1 VKQEGPGR
9 KIGAFLR
16 SVSQLHSLLCLLS
29 FYLSEIL
36 RERGS
41 DVKLNDITRGTGLEE
56 HGITNANLIYWTSPT
71 AVLYEQI
78 VRRGEGL
85 ISHLGALTVKTGHY
99 TGRAANEKFIVDEP
113 GSREHVNWGKVNR
126 PFDSDKFDS
135 LYKRMTAY
143 MQGRDLF
150 VQDCFAGASAEHAL
164 PVRIITER
172 AWHSLFARNMFIRAT
187 PEQLKTHRTQFTVID
202 LPNFHALPSMDG
214 TNSET
219 FIIINFAR
227 RLVIIGGTSYAGEIK
242 KSIFTVLNYLLPQND
257 VMSMHCSANA
267 APSGDVAIF
276 FGLSGTGKTTLSA
289 APNRFLIGD
298 DEHGWDDKGVFNFE
312 GGCYAKV
319 INLSK
324 ESEPEIY
331 DCTRKFGTILE
342 NVAIDTIS
350 RRIDLDDDSLT
361 ENTRASYPITHI
373 PNIIPSGAGGHP
385 THIIMLTCDAFGVL
399 PPIAR
404 LTPEQ
409 AMYHFLSGY
418 TAKVAGTEAGV
429 TEPQATFSTC
439 FGAPFMALR
448 PSRYAELL
456 GRKIASHDVTCW
468 LVNTGWSGGGPGV
481 GGRMKIA
488 YSRALV
494 NSALDGTLGAGEFA
508 KDSVFGL
515 SVPTA
520 CPEVATEVLNPRN
533 AWGDKEA
540 YDKTAKKL
548 VEMFR
553 KNFEQFAPDTTAE
566 VAAVL

>member
-1 VKQEGPGR
+1 MR
-9 KIGAFLR
+9 
-16 SVSQLHSLLCLLS
+16 
-29 FYLSEIL
+29 
-36 RERGS
+36 
-41 DVKLNDITRGTGLEE
+41 LNDITRGTGLEE

-71 AVLYEQI
+71 SVLYEQV

-85 ISHLGALTVKTGHY
+85 ISHLGALAVKTGHY
-99 TGRAANEKFIVDEP
+99 TGRAANDKFIVDEP
-113 GSREHVNWGKVNR
+113 SSRGQIDWGKVNR
-126 PFDSDKFDS
+126 PFDSDRFDA
-135 LYKRMTAY
+135 LYKKMTIY

-150 VQDCFAGASAEHAL
+150 VQDCFAGASPAHEL
-164 PVRIITER
+164 PVRIISER
-172 AWHSLFARNMFIRAT
+172 AWHSLFARNMFLRAT
-187 PEQLKTHRTQFTVID
+187 PAELQTHKTQFTVID
-202 LPNFHALPSMDG
+202 LPAFHAQPKTDA
-214 TNSET
+214 TNSEA

-227 RLVIIGGTSYAGEIK
+227 KLVIIGGTSYAGEIK
-242 KSIFTVLNYLLPQND
+242 KSIFTVLNYLLPQKG

-267 APSGDVAIF
+267 AENGAVAVF

-289 APNRFLIGD
+289 APNRLLIGD
-298 DEHGWDDKGVFNFE
+298 DEHGWDDQGVFNFE

-331 DCTRKFGTILE
+331 QCTRKFGTILE

-350 RRIDLDDDSLT
+350 RRIDLNDDSFT

-373 PNIIPSGAGGHP
+373 PNIIPSGIGGHP
-385 THIIMLTCDAFGVL
+385 TNVIMLTCDAFGVL

-418 TAKVAGTEAGV
+418 TAKVAGTEAGI
-429 TEPQATFSTC
+429 TEPQATFSAC
-439 FGAPFMALR
+439 FGAPFMALP

-456 GRKIASHDVTCW
+456 GKKIGSQQVNCW

-481 GGRMKIA
+481 GSRMKIG

-494 NSALDGTLGAGEFA
+494 NAALDGSLSAGSFA
-508 KDSVFGL
+508 KESFFGL
-515 SVPTA
+515 SIPTS
-520 CPEVATEVLNPRN
+520 CPGVAKEVLNPRN
-533 AWGDKEA
+533 AWADKEA
-540 YDKTAKKL
+540 YDATAKKL

-553 KNFEQFAPDTTAE
+553 HNFEQFRSTVSPEIAG
-566 VAAVL
+566 VL

>member
-1 VKQEGPGR
+1 M
-9 KIGAFLR
+9 
-16 SVSQLHSLLCLLS
+16 
-29 FYLSEIL
+29 
-36 RERGS
+36 
-41 DVKLNDITRGTGLEE
+41 KLNDITRGTGLEE
-56 HGITNANLIYWTSPT
+56 HGISNANLIYWTSPT
-71 AVLYEQI
+71 AVLYEQV

-113 GSREHVNWGKVNR
+113 GSHGHINWGKVNR
-126 PFDSDKFDS
+126 PFDATSFDA
-135 LYKRMTAY
+135 LYNRMTIY

-150 VQDCFAGASAEHAL
+150 VQDCFAGASPEHKL

-187 PEQLKTHRTQFTVID
+187 QDELQAHKAQFTVID
-202 LPNFHALPSMDG
+202 LPNFHAIPKTDG
-214 TNSET
+214 TNSEA

-227 RLVIIGGTSYAGEIK
+227 KLVIIGGTSYAGEIK
-242 KSIFTVLNYLLPQND
+242 KSIFTVLNYLLPQKK
-257 VMSMHCSANA
+257 VMSMHCSANTA
-267 APSGDVAIF
+267 ENGDVAVF

-289 APNRFLIGD
+289 APNRRLIGD

-331 DCTRKFGTILE
+331 HCTRRFGTILE

-350 RRIDLDDDSLT
+350 RRIDLNNASLT

-373 PNIIPSGAGGHP
+373 PNIVPSSTGGHP
-385 THIIMLTCDAFGVL
+385 TNVIMLTCDAFGVL
-399 PPIAR
+399 PPISR

-448 PSRYAELL
+448 PSVYAELL
-456 GRKIASHDVTCW
+456 GQKIGSHKVDCW

-481 GGRMKIA
+481 GSRMKIA

-494 NSALDGTLGAGEFA
+494 NAALDSTLSAGEFE
-508 KDSVFGL
+508 KDTAFGL
-515 SVPTA
+515 SIPKA
-520 CPEVATEVLNPRN
+520 CPGVAQEVLNPRN
-533 AWGDKEA
+533 AWADKEA
-540 YDKTAKKL
+540 YDATARKL
-548 VEMFR
+548 VGMFQ
-553 KNFEQFAPDTTAE
+553 KNFEQFKPNVTPEIAS
-566 VAAVL
+566 VL